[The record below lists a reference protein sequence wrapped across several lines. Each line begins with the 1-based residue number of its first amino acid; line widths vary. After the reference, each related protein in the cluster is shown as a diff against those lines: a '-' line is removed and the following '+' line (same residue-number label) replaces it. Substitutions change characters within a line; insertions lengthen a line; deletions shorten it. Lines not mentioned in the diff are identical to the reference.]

1 MVVKKKSHK
10 KIYYRTP
17 PKIQEKVTFPWLEND
32 TVIKIT
38 FSAFRPSEGESWV
51 KDFSIKIEMQIIHF
65 AAAERSLELSHLHS
79 KWKVVLLVHI
89 TFSQYRKCVC
99 LHLTSCLL
107 EFSLFGFLLCP
118 LAASTVLCSSFF
130 NRAESYSEIV
140 LGVFP
145 SSGNGSTCELVSF
158 ILRFRALFKVSAA
171 HAVFH
176 FIGMITGPISCA
188 VFKNGEIFQP
198 FYFSQVP
205 HELREW
211 VITLS
216 RLGQQIAQDAK
227 FQIKSFT
234 GLLLS

>member
-1 MVVKKKSHK
+1 M
-10 KIYYRTP
+10 
-17 PKIQEKVTFPWLEND
+17 
-32 TVIKIT
+32 
-38 FSAFRPSEGESWV
+38 
-51 KDFSIKIEMQIIHF
+51 
-65 AAAERSLELSHLHS
+65 
-79 KWKVVLLVHI
+79 HI

-118 LAASTVLCSSFF
+118 LAAASTVLCSSFF

-176 FIGMITGPISCA
+176 FIGMITGLISCA
-188 VFKNGEIFQP
+188 VFQNWRNFFFQP
-198 FYFSQVP
+198 LFFTRDGGKRMGNHIVTPWAADRPRRQV
-205 HELREW
+205 
-211 VITLS
+211 S
-216 RLGQQIAQDAK
+216 N
-227 FQIKSFT
+227 
-234 GLLLS
+234 